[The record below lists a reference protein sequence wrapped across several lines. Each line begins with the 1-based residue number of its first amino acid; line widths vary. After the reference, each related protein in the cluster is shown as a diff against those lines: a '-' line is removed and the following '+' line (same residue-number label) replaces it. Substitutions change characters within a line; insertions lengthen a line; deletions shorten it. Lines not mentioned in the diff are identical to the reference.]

1 MAQRSV
7 RRQATHGGQW
17 LFVLS
22 LAFLFLIIS
31 GGIGYALYR
40 QVRDWVSNS
49 DTLPVLVQN
58 EPGEGIDW
66 APGQPLPT
74 WEGTDR
80 VNILVMGIDERESED
95 GPWRTDT
102 MLVLTID
109 PLSKSAGMLSIPRD
123 LWVPFPVPDYGDGRI
138 NTANYLGD
146 LYDYPGGGPALARDT
161 VEYNLGIRI
170 QYYVR
175 VNFRTFVELV
185 DQIGGIDIYVEEE
198 INDPLYPSHNPAD
211 PYGYEPLYIPAGWV
225 HMDGD
230 LALRY
235 ARTRHSN
242 GGDFDRARRQQQVL
256 LAAFDKVTRLD
267 MLPQLVSQAPQ
278 MWETINNSVV
288 TNLSLDEIVRLA
300 NLATQIPAENIQGA
314 VIDEE
319 CTMFWETP
327 DGQQVLV
334 PVRDCMRQLRDR
346 IFTTQVPTTQDD
358 TAARLAEEAA
368 TVEVRNGTIT
378 SGLAQSTADYLT
390 GQGIDVATYG
400 NADRFDYAESL
411 IIVNSGKTFTA
422 GVIAQLLNL
431 PPTAVVDAPDSQ
443 AGVDIV
449 VILGADYQPATP

>member
-1 MAQRSV
+1 M
-7 RRQATHGGQW
+7 
-17 LFVLS
+17 
-22 LAFLFLIIS
+22 
-31 GGIGYALYR
+31 
-40 QVRDWVSNS
+40 
-49 DTLPVLVQN
+49 
-58 EPGEGIDW
+58 
-66 APGQPLPT
+66 
-74 WEGTDR
+74 
-80 VNILVMGIDERESED
+80 
-95 GPWRTDT
+95 
-102 MLVLTID
+102 
-109 PLSKSAGMLSIPRD
+109 
-123 LWVPFPVPDYGDGRI
+123 
-138 NTANYLGD
+138 
-146 LYDYPGGGPALARDT
+146 
-161 VEYNLGIRI
+161 
-170 QYYVR
+170 
-175 VNFRTFVELV
+175 
-185 DQIGGIDIYVEEE
+185 
-198 INDPLYPSHNPAD
+198 
-211 PYGYEPLYIPAGWV
+211 
-225 HMDGD
+225 
-230 LALRY
+230 
-235 ARTRHSN
+235 
-242 GGDFDRARRQQQVL
+242 L